1 MVQVKKSKVREAIL
15 SSAFTL
21 FRERGY
27 TATTLAAIASRAG
40 IATASLYVYFDSKLA
55 ILFEIYRP
63 WLEAHFERLEQRLAQ
78 VTDRRRRLELI
89 LTTFW
94 SEIPAAENGFANNLM
109 QAFADVE
116 APETYNT
123 GVLELL
129 KTRLSALLADSLPP
143 ERGALVRDDRLVHLL
158 FMAFDG
164 FVLNYHMNQALDRN
178 PGIIALFCALLEGR
192 PIPKARLAEK
202 SGKQA
207 GRRTEPGDGSARGN
221 GSAADP
227 VGEIRSS
234 RRGSGGKR
242 QAGAPKSLVAPRG

>member
-1 MVQVKKSKVREAIL
+1 MVQVKKAKVREAIL

-40 IATASLYVYFDSKLA
+40 IATANLYVYFDSKLA

-63 WLEAHFERLEQRLAQ
+63 WLEAHFERLERRLAK
-78 VTDRRRRLELI
+78 VTDRHRRLELI

-123 GVLELL
+123 GVLEVL

-143 ERGALVRDDRLVHLL
+143 ERRDLMRDDRLVHLL

-178 PGIIALFCALLEGR
+178 PGIIALVCALLEGR
-192 PIPKARLAEK
+192 PIPMARAVASSARTPPRLVEISEHPARIE
-202 SGKQA
+202 SSA
-207 GRRTEPGDGSARGN
+207 TLRRTAR
-221 GSAADP
+221 A
-227 VGEIRSS
+227 RSL
-234 RRGSGGKR
+234 RRR
-242 QAGAPKSLVAPRG
+242 